1 MTFIIIIEKVLV
13 IVTIIVIMSTKKG
26 NRWPLEEVK
35 QLSSMREALKEELLS
50 RRQLPDVVGDRRLL
64 RFLRGHNHNV
74 DKAVMMFK
82 KFLNWRDANNVDS
95 IRDDI
100 LYGGI
105 KSPFDFPSGQKIVDL
120 VPQIVIAH
128 DVLDNDGNCIGLEQ
142 YCFDPTTVLSNITKD
157 EYIKFL
163 IYMLEYKSLVLDQM
177 SDEKEKKTLAKY
189 NGNPPITVNGYGEM
203 LCCTIIRDFNGFG
216 FGHIGYDGRTVI
228 SWVLE
233 IAIDNYPE
241 LLAKSHLIN
250 VPWFFNTFWVFVRLF
265 LDENILRKIT
275 MATTNYMEVLE
286 KEMPR
291 EAIPDRIG
299 GIYTGY
305 NTDFNFDISKTSF
318 FHYSGA
324 PTTDKVSNDK
334 MASERKSN
342 GKKTVVKVSSK
353 TNLDTKIAILQ
364 PDYDMT
370 CTSNG
375 EFLTTPQK
383 SPSKSDISTE
393 GSTESFFNS
402 ERKPRR
408 MRTPTPTDA
417 KPNSFACD
425 IGIPIFPF
433 LPTLS
438 SNTENPKQE
447 ER

>member
-1 MTFIIIIEKVLV
+1 
-13 IVTIIVIMSTKKG
+13 
-26 NRWPLEEVK
+26 
-35 QLSSMREALKEELLS
+35 MREELKEELLS

-74 DKAVMMFK
+74 DKAVMMYR
-82 KFLNWRDANNVDS
+82 KFLNWRDANDVDS

-128 DVLDNDGNCIGLEQ
+128 DVLDNEGSCIGLEQ

-189 NGNPPITVNGYGEM
+189 KGNPPETVKKNGYGEM

-250 VPWFFNTFWVFVRLF
+250 VPWFFNTFWIFVRMF
-265 LDENILRKIT
+265 LDDNILRKIT
-275 MATTNYMEVLE
+275 MSSSNYMEVLE

-291 EAIPDRIG
+291 ESIPDRLG
-299 GIYTGY
+299 GSYTGY
-305 NTDFNFDISKTSF
+305 NTDFNFDISETGF

-324 PTTDKVSNDK
+324 TTTEKVSKDN
-334 MASERKSN
+334 MTIERNSNEKKIGLAKAN
-342 GKKTVVKVSSK
+342 GKH
-353 TNLDTKIAILQ
+353 NLDTKITILQ
-364 PDYDMT
+364 PEDDFTY
-370 CTSNG
+370 TSNG
-375 EFLTTPQK
+375 EYLTTPQK
-383 SPSKSDISTE
+383 SPPKSDFSPG
-393 GSTESFFNS
+393 GSAKSDSSSNS
-402 ERKPRR
+402 EKKHRR
-408 MRTPTPTDA
+408 IKTPTDI

-433 LPTLS
+433 IATSS
-438 SNTENPKQE
+438 SNTENSKQKE
-447 ER
+447 